1 MDQLHIDQ
9 NGDRISDALNTSA
22 DEHVMPKRAPTI
34 WPGIWQEI
42 ETEHAAIIDH
52 LNRAR
57 TIAAQSRLSIR
68 EVISSYE
75 AVVRKFEDHFANEEC
90 LMGEAGYP
98 DADAYAHHRHHQV
111 LLIRLFSICERM
123 KAQQSVEVDQLHLI
137 LQSLL
142 DDAIGADIPLKEH
155 LERDPGAF

>member
-9 NGDRISDALNTSA
+9 NGDRISGALNTSA
-22 DEHVMPKRAPTI
+22 DEHVMPKGAPT
-34 WPGIWQEI
+34 IWQEI
-42 ETEHAAIIDH
+42 ETEHAAIIEH

-57 TIAAQSRLSIR
+57 TITAQSRLSIR

-75 AVVRKFEDHFANEEC
+75 AVVRKFEDHFANEER
-90 LMGEAGYP
+90 LMGEAGFP

-142 DDAIGADIPLKEH
+142 DDAIGADVSLKEH
-155 LERDPGAF
+155 LERNPEQT